1 MLWFCL
7 VLFSAAFTAATLA
20 TPWAMSIARRLG
32 AVDAPDGFRKN
43 HRGATPRMGGLA
55 VAFGV
60 VVALVFL
67 AIIAPGAS
75 RDFRADFPAAEGFA
89 VAGVLLILLVGAVDD
104 VRGMAPSPKMAG
116 QAVVACLLFAAG
128 FRIEH
133 VALFG
138 FEFPLGYAA
147 LPVTIV
153 WFLGCMNIWNLI
165 DGMDGLAS
173 GSATIVSLALFA
185 VAMLLGHLGVAGA
198 ACALAG
204 ALIGFLM
211 FNFHPARVFLGD
223 TGSLFIG
230 MSLGMVAL
238 KACSLDGRTTLLLPA
253 VLVMGL
259 PIVDTLLAII
269 RRWIR
274 HLPWNVADHG
284 HLHHRLLAFGL
295 TPRQASFFLYSFTVV
310 LASAALSSVVMRS
323 DALAVLVAVM
333 GTVGLGTVFAARRE
347 ERASFLSD
355 LMQRLQSRRL
365 EQRVARVV
373 WESIQRLANCHDVAK
388 VLEVGDAMAARLRC
402 DEMRLYYQRRRTELV
417 AHRWTAV
424 DEWAGEPPTDRAEVG
439 GGERQRVQLRFAL
452 TDDRG
457 EHLFVEFKQND
468 GA

>member
-1 MLWFCL
+1 
-7 VLFSAAFTAATLA
+7 
-20 TPWAMSIARRLG
+20 
-32 AVDAPDGFRKN
+32 
-43 HRGATPRMGGLA
+43 
-55 VAFGV
+55 
-60 VVALVFL
+60 
-67 AIIAPGAS
+67 
-75 RDFRADFPAAEGFA
+75 
-89 VAGVLLILLVGAVDD
+89 
-104 VRGMAPSPKMAG
+104 
-116 QAVVACLLFAAG
+116 
-128 FRIEH
+128 
-133 VALFG
+133 
-138 FEFPLGYAA
+138 
-147 LPVTIV
+147 
-153 WFLGCMNIWNLI
+153 
-165 DGMDGLAS
+165 
-173 GSATIVSLALFA
+173 
-185 VAMLLGHLGVAGA
+185 
-198 ACALAG
+198 
-204 ALIGFLM
+204 
-211 FNFHPARVFLGD
+211 
-223 TGSLFIG
+223 
-230 MSLGMVAL
+230 
-238 KACSLDGRTTLLLPA
+238 LLPA

-468 GA
+468 GADVPLWAGGRFLSRYAKELNRRLRALTADAVGPADVPGLAAVGVDADDGESLRRREWIDDGFDHGAADADVAARLSVWPPAEKPVADSKANAPDGAPARPLGCLPPGVKPTNYAAAAAG